1 MSFTDAIKTC
11 FSKYFTFSGRASRP
25 EYWWFFLFIVLGNVV
40 AGILD
45 AVLFDAVTGSVE
57 TGPDG
62 FSASAENNGPVAAIF
77 SLAVLIPQLAA
88 GWRRM
93 HDTGRSGFYLL
104 LPLLMSIAAVL
115 ILVFGIGLASAFQHG
130 GSFDRFMTG
139 STILLLIPT
148 GLVLIV
154 SPLLVLWWLTRP
166 SEAGENRFGPP
177 PAQVA
182 G

>member
-1 MSFTDAIKTC
+1 MSFTEAIKTC
-11 FSKYFTFSGRASRP
+11 FSKYFTFSGRASRS
-25 EYWWFFLFIVLGNVV
+25 EYWWFFLFILLGNIV

-45 AVLFDAVTGSVE
+45 SVLFGAVTGSIE

-104 LPLLMSIAAVL
+104 LPLLLSIGAAL
-115 ILVFGIGLASAFQHG
+115 ILVFGIGAASMFQHG
-130 GSFDRFMTG
+130 GSFDRLFTG
-139 STILLLIPT
+139 ATLLLMVPT
-148 GLVLIV
+148 VLVLVI

-166 SEAGENRFGPP
+166 SEPGANRYGPNP
-177 PAQVA
+177 HEARA
-182 G
+182 